1 MSIKSFSDFL
11 TEDTKEISFVFGRFN
26 PPTIGHEKLFD
37 KLKTQARSGPYRIY
51 GSKSNDPKSNP
62 LEFKDKI
69 KFLRKMFPKH
79 ARNVMA
85 DKDVR
90 NVLDVVV
97 KLYDQGFTKITM
109 VAGSDR
115 VKEFDILLNKYN
127 GVKSRHG
134 FYNFEGAINVVSAGE
149 RDPDAEG
156 ATGMSASK
164 MRAAAQQNDLNL
176 FSKGLPSN
184 FSPTDLFN
192 AVRKGMGLK
201 ESHSFRKHVEL
212 PPVSETREDYIEGSL
227 FKVGDIVKI
236 KETNELGEIIVC
248 GSNYVM
254 VEAESVKKRC
264 WLDAVE
270 LFEEGGAGDWGTI
283 KGLMRYLKDTPGQP
297 KNLGEKEDPDI
308 GKRKGVQPK
317 GYYAKD
323 AEGKKMAK
331 STKQKRAAQFAKQAK
346 MDDDNPAAYKPAPG
360 DKSAKTKPS
369 QHTKK
374 FKQIYGEMAE
384 HLTFEDF
391 MVEEKSTDAALKK
404 KADKSGMPL
413 GILKKVFNRGVA
425 AWRTGHRPG
434 TTAVQWG
441 LARVNSFV
449 TKSSGTWGKADADLA
464 KQVG

>member
-11 TEDTKEISFVFGRFN
+11 TEETKEVSFVFGRFN

-37 KLKTQARSGPYRIY
+37 KLKTQARSGVYRIY
-51 GSKSNDPKSNP
+51 ASKSVDPKKNP
-62 LEFKDKI
+62 LQFKDKI

-90 NVLDVVV
+90 NVLDIAV

-127 GVKSRHG
+127 GQKAKHG

-184 FSPTDLFN
+184 FNPTDLFN

-201 ESHSFRKHVEL
+201 LESLRKHVEL

-227 FKVGDIVKI
+227 YSVGDIVKI

-254 VEAESVKKRC
+254 VESESIKKRY
-264 WLDAVE
+264 WLDSVE

-283 KGLMRYLKDTPGQP
+283 KGLMRYINDTPGQ
-297 KNLGEKEDPDI
+297 KHFNEKEDPDI
-308 GKRKGVQPK
+308 GHRKGSQPK

-323 AEGKKMAK
+323 ARGKEMAK

-346 MDDDNPAAYKPAPG
+346 MDDDDPKAYKPAPG
-360 DKSAKTKPS
+360 DATAKTKPS
-369 QHTKK
+369 KHTKK
-374 FKQIYGEMAE
+374 FKQMYGEMAE

-413 GILKKVFNRGVA
+413 AILRKVFNRGVA
-425 AWRTGHRPG
+425 AWKSGHRPG
-434 TTAVQWG
+434 TTAIQWG

-464 KQVG
+464 KQV

>member
-11 TEDTKEISFVFGRFN
+11 TEDTKEVSFVFGRFN
-26 PPTIGHEKLFD
+26 PPTIGHEKLFNQ
-37 KLKTQARSGPYRIY
+37 LKKVARSGAYRIY
-51 GSKSNDPKSNP
+51 ASKSVDPKKNP
-62 LEFKDKI
+62 LQFKDKI

-90 NVLDVVV
+90 NVLDIAV
-97 KLYDQGFTKITM
+97 KLYDQGFTKVTM

-115 VKEFDILLNKYN
+115 VREFDILLNKYN
-127 GVKSRHG
+127 GQKAKHG

-164 MRAAAQQNDLNL
+164 MRAAAQQNDLNV

-184 FSPTDLFN
+184 YNPTDLFN

-212 PPVSETREDYIEGSL
+212 LPVSETREDYVEGSL
-227 FKVGDIVKI
+227 FKVGDIVRI

-248 GSNYVM
+248 GTNYVM
-254 VEAESVKKRC
+254 VEAESIKKRF
-264 WLDAVE
+264 WLDAIE

-283 KGLMRYLKDTPGQP
+283 KGLMRYLKDTPGQRHF
-297 KNLGEKEDPDI
+297 NEKEDPDI
-308 GKRKGVQPK
+308 GKRKGSQPA
-317 GYYAKD
+317 GYYK
-323 AEGKKMAK
+323 GLGK
-331 STKQKRAAQFAKQAK
+331 STKSKRAAQFKKQAK

-360 DKSAKTKPS
+360 DARAKTKPS
-369 QHTKK
+369 KHTKK
-374 FKQIYGEMAE
+374 FKQMYGEMAE

-391 MVEEKSTDAALKK
+391 MVEAKGTDAALKK

-449 TKSSGTWGKADADLA
+449 TKSKGTWGKADADLA
-464 KQVG
+464 KQVRGS